1 MSFLIER
8 KDRGRSEWWCSDDE
22 GVASEWVRDLDE
34 ADQYH
39 IRSAAEKDCAMV
51 QAKTKAT
58 LTVVER
64 PVKKGK

>member
-1 MSFLIER
+1 MNAKTGAVPSGGAATMR
-8 KDRGRSEWWCSDDE
+8 
-22 GVASEWVRDLDE
+22 VASEWVRDLDE